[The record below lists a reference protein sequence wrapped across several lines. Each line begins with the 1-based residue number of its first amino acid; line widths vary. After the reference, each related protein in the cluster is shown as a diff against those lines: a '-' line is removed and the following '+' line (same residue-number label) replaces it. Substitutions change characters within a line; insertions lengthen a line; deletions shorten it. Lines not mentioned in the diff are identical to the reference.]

1 MFPLP
6 NAMAGELLLADVG
19 EGLAS
24 GGVVVIVCRVVPVF
38 SPVEVAFGGGGFSVG
53 LTPGAALAAWAPVAS
68 LKGASCGGPMEE
80 GGGLAGVGGGGKMV
94 LG

>member
-1 MFPLP
+1 MT
-6 NAMAGELLLADVG
+6 GELLLAGVG

-24 GGVVVIVCRVVPVF
+24 GGVVIIVCFVGPGC

-53 LTPGAALAAWAPVAS
+53 LVPGAGLAAWAPVAF
-68 LKGASCGGPMEE
+68 LKGTSCGGPMGE